1 MRVAVAGTS
10 GLAQLIAHYVREE
23 TSHQLVLLS
32 RKAQPSLES
41 RGYQTQVVSYD
52 DLSSLEHALAGID
65 IVISTVSG
73 PPQLA
78 LIKASVNAGVR
89 RFAPA
94 EYEGPPSLRQDN
106 DPLDRGRA
114 SALAYLQHYRQYF
127 EATTVFVC
135 GIFYERFQ
143 PGGLAAGGLGSSTGV
158 GQEGHYILDLRFM
171 TAQVPAYDSANRP
184 SFVCMTAAQ
193 DAARLVVAAL
203 DMPTW
208 PPEFRMCS
216 ERLKVYD
223 LVSIARSVRGR
234 EFYTEPTVESTQTL
248 RYKASLASTQTEQL
262 RLQNLAATADG
273 QHDFTDANLNSFFPH
288 IRMTRFRDWLAS
300 AWAGVP

>member
-1 MRVAVAGTS
+1 
-10 GLAQLIAHYVREE
+10 
-23 TSHQLVLLS
+23 
-32 RKAQPSLES
+32 
-41 RGYQTQVVSYD
+41 
-52 DLSSLEHALAGID
+52 
-65 IVISTVSG
+65 
-73 PPQLA
+73 
-78 LIKASVNAGVR
+78 
-89 RFAPA
+89 
-94 EYEGPPSLRQDN
+94 
-106 DPLDRGRA
+106 
-114 SALAYLQHYRQYF
+114 
-127 EATTVFVC
+127 
-135 GIFYERFQ
+135 
-143 PGGLAAGGLGSSTGV
+143 
-158 GQEGHYILDLRFM
+158 M

-184 SFVCMTAAQ
+184 SFVCMTAAS

-234 EFYTEPTVESTQTL
+234 EFYTEPTIESTQTL